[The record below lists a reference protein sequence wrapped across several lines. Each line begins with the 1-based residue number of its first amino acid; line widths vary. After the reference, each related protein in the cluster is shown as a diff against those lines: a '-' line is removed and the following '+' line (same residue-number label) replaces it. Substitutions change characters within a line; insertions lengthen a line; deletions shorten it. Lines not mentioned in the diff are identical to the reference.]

1 MFGITFKKIYMKI
14 ETIKKII
21 KKALEELVAKDD
33 DIFKQ
38 KLPKLGKSTEKERKL
53 NRELHETALNHR
65 FAFYLENG
73 LIVEELT
80 TYNVDIEYNRNFS
93 NLKSVKIRGLKIP
106 VRPDILIHKRMKSS
120 ESDPNLL
127 IIEAKKGK
135 SSGHDIEKVKAFM
148 NDMDYNYKFGLTV
161 SYAYKPNQVEAIF
174 YYKSEDN
181 KIKTDP
187 INVKRKSY
195 S

>member
-1 MFGITFKKIYMKI
+1 MEI
-14 ETIKKII
+14 ETIRNII
-21 KKALEELVAKDD
+21 RKALEELVDKDD

-73 LIVEELT
+73 FIAKNLT

-93 NLKSVKIRGLKIP
+93 NPKSVKIRGIKIP

-120 ESDPNLL
+120 EPDAHLL

-135 SSGHDIEKVKAFM
+135 TSGHDIDKIKAFM
-148 NDMDYNYKFGLTV
+148 NDNDYKYKYGLTV
-161 SYAYKPNQVEAIF
+161 SYAFNQNQVETIL
-174 YYKSEDN
+174 YSKSENN
-181 KIKTDP
+181 KIIKEQ